1 MGGEARRDETRRTR
15 PDSIT
20 RTKENLIRAPRET
33 IPKLRLVGTRY
44 TYIPMRMVP
53 LASGSYFARA
63 TRGTARKNEVAK
75 YPSGI
80 PIIASLFGPRFVPS
94 LKVPCRAIGRKRD
107 LNRCFEPRVRRERR
121 FQLFPSDSIYRRSI
135 LFYISWKFLC
145 VIGDCE
151 YIVW

>member
-53 LASGSYFARA
+53 LASGSYLTRA

-80 PIIASLFGPRFVPS
+80 PIIASLFGRVSFPR
-94 LKVPCRAIGRKRD
+94 
-107 LNRCFEPRVRRERR
+107 
-121 FQLFPSDSIYRRSI
+121 
-135 LFYISWKFLC
+135 
-145 VIGDCE
+145 
-151 YIVW
+151 